1 MRPTIIIQLNPYNL
15 FLNPK
20 SQLFH
25 LSRGD
30 GTTYSPGNCEISG
43 GKVIQDNGMVRNISS
58 RVRLTGLKSLSIDYW
73 GLGEL
78 FKLNEL

>member
-1 MRPTIIIQLNPYNL
+1 M
-15 FLNPK
+15 
-20 SQLFH
+20 
-25 LSRGD
+25 
-30 GTTYSPGNCEISG
+30 
-43 GKVIQDNGMVRNISS
+43 IQDNGMVRNISS